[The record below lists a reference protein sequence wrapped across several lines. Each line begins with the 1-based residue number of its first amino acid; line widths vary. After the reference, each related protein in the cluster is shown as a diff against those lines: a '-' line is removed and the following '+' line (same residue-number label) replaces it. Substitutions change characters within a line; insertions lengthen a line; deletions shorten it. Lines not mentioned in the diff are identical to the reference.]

1 MQAMFRPT
9 EPAASAVPR
18 PEPASAN
25 RAERLARELDWNLLR
40 TFIAL
45 AEAKSVTD
53 AAERLRLKQP
63 TVSNALKRLEGR
75 LGRRLLDRGPG
86 RFALT
91 EAGHELY
98 REAIDIQG
106 AILRLETAMREIKEE
121 VQGHVRIAMASHVVC
136 PLFDAA
142 LAAFHARHPKA
153 TLSIDVMTSRW
164 AIDSVTA
171 RRSSF
176 AVCLVHE
183 KSPKL
188 DYRRLYREFFGL
200 FCGPGHQ
207 LFGRTGLA
215 AEDLAGEASVSFVTD
230 QMHDALRSVAILR
243 ASLGLEDR
251 VVATSPHLEEVRRLI
266 IAGLGIGPLPIHVVR
281 RDVEDGL
288 LWRLPPYDDPP
299 AIDVHVVA
307 NPAARCN
314 RAEQALLAELTQ
326 RIDATPIEA
335 RTYY

>member
-1 MQAMFRPT
+1 MFRPT
-9 EPAASAVPR
+9 DPATNALTR
-18 PEPASAN
+18 PEPAITD

-45 AEAKSVTD
+45 AEANSVTD

-63 TVSNALKRLEGR
+63 TVSNALKRLEAR
-75 LGRRLLDRGPG
+75 LGRRLLDRGAG

-91 EAGHELY
+91 EAGHQLY
-98 REAIDIQG
+98 REAVDIQG
-106 AILRLETAMREIKEE
+106 AILRLDTAMREIKEE

-142 LAAFHARHPKA
+142 LAAFHSRHPKA
-153 TLSIDVMTSRW
+153 TLSIDGMTSRW
-164 AIDSVTA
+164 AIESVLA

-183 KSPKL
+183 RSPKL

-200 FCGPGHQ
+200 FCGPGHL
-207 LFGRTGLA
+207 LFGRTGLV

-230 QMHDALRSVAILR
+230 QMHDALRPVAILR
-243 ASLGLEDR
+243 ASLGLDDR

-288 LWRLPPYDDPP
+288 LWRLPPLDDPP
-299 AIDVHVVA
+299 AIDVYLVT

-314 RAEQALLAELTQ
+314 RAEQALVAELVQ
-326 RIDATPIEA
+326 RIDATPIDA

>member
-1 MQAMFRPT
+1 MAVMFRT
-9 EPAASAVPR
+9 NAPAADALPR
-18 PEPASAN
+18 PEPGAPD

-45 AEAKSVTD
+45 AEARSVTD

-63 TVSNALKRLEGR
+63 TVSNALKRLEER

-91 EAGHELY
+91 EAGRELY
-98 REAIDIQG
+98 REAVDIQG
-106 AILRLETAMREIKEE
+106 AILRLDTAMREIKEE

-164 AIDSVTA
+164 AIDSVLA

-188 DYRRLYREFFGL
+188 AYRRLYREFFGL
-200 FCGPGHQ
+200 FCGPGHE

-230 QMHDALRSVAILR
+230 QMHDSLRSVAILR

-266 IAGLGIGPLPIHVVR
+266 IAGLGIGPLPLHVVR

-299 AIDVHVVA
+299 AIDVYLVT

-314 RAEQALLAELTQ
+314 RAEQALTAELVQ
-326 RIDATPIEA
+326 RIDTTPIDA